1 MSQLRIA
8 VVGAGHLGKIHAK
21 LAATQPNAC
30 LSAIVDPCPNV
41 RKLMNETH
49 QCDTFAKVEELPL
62 DSIDAA
68 IIATP
73 TVTHFDVAKYLLE
86 NKKHVLIE
94 KPMTFSPE
102 EGYQLQQIAKDCGCT
117 IQVGH
122 VERFN
127 PTYRA
132 VKEKIENPRYLE
144 LTRTSP
150 FTGRS
155 TDIGVIFDLMIHD
168 IDLMMD
174 LVGSEVADVQAIGMS
189 VFGDNE
195 DMAQARITFENGAV
209 ANLSA
214 SRCSYQPQRNL
225 QVYGSNGFVSADLTT
240 RQMEN
245 VTVPG
250 DIQSK
255 RVLFNSLSPE
265 AKAKITEELFT
276 NVLPKCSTEA
286 EPANAIL
293 DEQADW
299 IDAIDSGCQHQ
310 VPASDGIRNVEIA
323 KRILKCV
330 RQHNWTE
337 DRFGP
342 RGPLVS
348 IDQLNSKPEE
358 LKRAA

>member
-1 MSQLRIA
+1 MSKLRIA

-21 LAATQPNAC
+21 LAATQAEGSLC
-30 LSAIVDPCPNV
+30 AVVDPCPNS
-41 RKLMNETH
+41 RQLMEETH
-49 QCDTFAKVEELPL
+49 GCPTFCSVDDLPL
-62 DSIDAA
+62 ESFDAA

-73 TVTHFDVAKYLLE
+73 TVTHFDVAVYLLE

-94 KPMTFSPE
+94 KPMTFDVD
-102 EGYQLQQIAKDCGCT
+102 EGRQLEKLASQQGCT
-117 IQVGH
+117 LQVGH

-127 PTYRA
+127 PTYRS
-132 VKEKIENPRYLE
+132 VKQKIQNPRYLE

-174 LVGSEVADVQAIGMS
+174 LIDSPVADIQAIGMS

-214 SRCSYQPQRNL
+214 SRCSYQPQRTL
-225 QVYGSNGFVSADLTT
+225 QVYGSNGFVSADLTS
-240 RQMEN
+240 RKMEE
-245 VTVPG
+245 VVVPG

-265 AKAKITEELFT
+265 AKKKITEELFT
-276 NVLPKCSTEA
+276 NVLPKSSSEA

-299 IDAIDSGCQHQ
+299 ISAAGGQQQQQ
-310 VPASDGIRNVEIA
+310 VPAADGVRNVEIA
-323 KRILKCV
+323 KRILACV
-330 RQHNWTE
+330 RRHGWTE
-337 DRFGP
+337 DKFGP
-342 RGPLVS
+342 RGPLVN
-348 IDQLNSKPEE
+348 IDQIQPSVVA
-358 LKRAA
+358 RAA